1 MLRLCGTD
9 LQKSYGTVPVL
20 DGVSFELGEGE
31 TVGLMGPSGS
41 GKSTC
46 ARILA
51 GLEPP
56 DAGSI
61 VFCGKDLRTMDRKEK
76 QQFRR
81 SVQMIFQDPA
91 GSFNPVRTIGQSMTA
106 VLHLAGVPKPEH
118 KSVLAAALEEAG
130 LQEEILSRY
139 PDQISGGQA
148 QRAAIVRGLLVAPS
162 VMILDEPTSALD
174 VSVQA
179 QILHLLRDIQKERGI
194 SYVFISHDAAVAAF
208 MADRIVSLQKK
219 N

>member
-1 MLRLCGTD
+1 MLMLCAREIA
-9 LQKSYGTVPVL
+9 QSYGGQAVF
-20 DGVSFELGEGE
+20 GNFSFEVAAGE
-31 TVGLMGPSGS
+31 TVGLVGPSGC

-51 GLEPP
+51 GLEAPQS
-56 DAGSI
+56 GT
-61 VFCGKDLRTMDRKEK
+61 VEFCGKNVAGMSRPEYGV
-76 QQFRR
+76 FRR

-91 GSFNPVRTIGQSMTA
+91 GSFNPVRTIGQSMSA
-106 VLHLAGVPKPEH
+106 VLTFAGVPKTDHET
-118 KSVLAAALEEAG
+118 VLARALQKAG

-148 QRAAIVRGLLVAPS
+148 QRAAIVRGLLVSPS

-179 QILHLLRDIQKERGI
+179 QILHLLKEVQRERGI
-194 SYVFISHDAAVAAF
+194 SYVFISHDAAVVSF
-208 MADRIVSLQKK
+208 MADRVVRL
-219 N
+219 